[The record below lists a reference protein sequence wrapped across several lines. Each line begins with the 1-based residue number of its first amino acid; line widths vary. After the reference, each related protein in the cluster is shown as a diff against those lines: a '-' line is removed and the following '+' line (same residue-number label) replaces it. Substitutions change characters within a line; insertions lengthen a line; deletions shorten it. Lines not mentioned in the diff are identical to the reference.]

1 MISSVCTLFEGNYHF
16 GVATLSNSLY
26 NHGFRG
32 TVYVG
37 YRGELPSWVEYKKN
51 SFSDDVKDFELIP
64 AEGLIIKFVYLETT
78 NHFTNYKPKFMK
90 DLMEKY
96 NNIENL
102 FYFDPD
108 IVVNEDFSF
117 YLEWINAGITVCEDI
132 NSPIQEF
139 HPRRVGWRTFFKKH
153 GIDLSFKN
161 SIYVN
166 GGFIGVKRHQIEFLD
181 LWIKTQDLA
190 TELVGGLQVSFLDRI
205 EVMMFNVF
213 DQDCLN
219 ASIEAYNGTISFI
232 GKEGMGFSI
241 GGYKTMYHA
250 LGSYKPWNVNIM
262 LRSFQGRPPRNV
274 DVEYWKNTNYPI
286 LAHSKG
292 EIRKKQIA
300 IKIGKLIG
308 RFYKV

>member
-1 MISSVCTLFEGNYHF
+1 MDSAICTLFEGHYHY
-16 GVATLSNSLY
+16 GVAALSNSLY
-26 NHGFRG
+26 RKGFRG
-32 TVYVG
+32 TIYVG
-37 YRGELPSWVEYKKN
+37 YRGKLPNWAGHKKN
-51 SFSDDVKDFELIP
+51 SSSEGIKNIELTP
-64 AEGLIIKFVYLETT
+64 AKGLILKFVYLDTT

-90 DLMEKY
+90 DLMETY
-96 NNIENL
+96 NEIENL

-153 GIDLSFKN
+153 NIDLLFKN
-161 SIYVN
+161 AIYVN
-166 GGFIGVKRHQIEFLD
+166 GGFIGVKRYQVDFLD

-190 TELVGGLQVSFLDRI
+190 TELVGGLQVSFLDKIR
-205 EVMMFNVF
+205 VMMFDVF

-219 ASIEAYNGTISFI
+219 ASIEAYDGTISFI

-241 GGYKTMYHA
+241 GGYKTMFHA
-250 LGSYKPWNVNIM
+250 LGSFKPWKLNII
-262 LRSFQGRPPRNV
+262 LRSFQGRPPRSV
-274 DVEYWKNTNYPI
+274 DVAYWENSKFPI
-286 LAHSKG
+286 LAHSKW
-292 EIRKKQIA
+292 EISKKLIA
-300 IKIGKLIG
+300 IKICKLIG